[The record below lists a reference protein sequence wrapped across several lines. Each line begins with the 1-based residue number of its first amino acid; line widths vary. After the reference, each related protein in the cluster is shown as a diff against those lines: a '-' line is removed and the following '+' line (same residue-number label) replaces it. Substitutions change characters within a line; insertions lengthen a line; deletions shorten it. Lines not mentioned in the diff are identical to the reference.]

1 MSRSAVA
8 PTAQFATQSATG
20 VPHATAEFEFVR
32 AANVLETMRIGR
44 ASTAAAGQAPDV
56 PKIEAGHG
64 EIPSPFTSIG
74 SLPAVMLPG

>member
-1 MSRSAVA
+1 
-8 PTAQFATQSATG
+8 
-20 VPHATAEFEFVR
+20 
-32 AANVLETMRIGR
+32 MRIGR

-74 SLPAVMLPG
+74 SLPAVMYPAEDALKLFGVGPSIAPLSR